1 MGRPKGSSN
10 KITEDIKTRL
20 LNLIDDTMNSIDL
33 DELTTMEKLKF
44 LQLSLHYVV
53 PKLRS
58 SIVKNE
64 TEADK
69 PLWLEDAQIEII
81 SRDKETDDWKSE
93 FVPIP
98 TPGEA

>member
-1 MGRPKGSSN
+1 MPRKKGSTN
-10 KITEDIKTRL
+10 KLTKDVKERL
-20 LNLIDDTMNSIDL
+20 VNLIDDCVNSIQV

-64 TEADK
+64 NKEDM
-69 PLWLEDAQIEII
+69 PLWLEDAEIEVI

-93 FVPIP
+93 RYPILKRDS
-98 TPGEA
+98 

>member
-1 MGRPKGSSN
+1 
-10 KITEDIKTRL
+10 
-20 LNLIDDTMNSIDL
+20 
-33 DELTTMEKLKF
+33 MEKLKF

-64 TEADK
+64 NKEDVPLWLEDV
-69 PLWLEDAQIEII
+69 PLWLEDAQIEVI

-93 FVPIP
+93 FFPIP
-98 TPGEA
+98 KRLEA

>member
-1 MGRPKGSSN
+1 MPRKKGSTN
-10 KITEDIKTRL
+10 KLTKDVKERL
-20 LNLIDDTMNSIDL
+20 VNLIDDCVNSIQVE
-33 DELTTMEKLKF
+33 ELTTMEKMKF

-58 SIVKNE
+58 SIVK
-64 TEADK
+64 TEADQQS
-69 PLWLEDAQIEII
+69 WLKDAQIEII

-98 TPGEA
+98 TRGEA

>member
-20 LNLIDDTMNSIDL
+20 VNLIDDTMNSIDL

-64 TEADK
+64 NKEDM
-69 PLWLEDAQIEII
+69 PLWLEDAQIEVI

-93 FVPIP
+93 FYPIP
-98 TPGEA
+98 KRDN

>member
-1 MGRPKGSSN
+1 MPRKKGSTN
-10 KITEDIKTRL
+10 KLTKDVKERL
-20 LNLIDDTMNSIDL
+20 VNLIDDCVNSIQV

-64 TEADK
+64 NKEDM
-69 PLWLEDAQIEII
+69 PLWLKDAQIEII

-98 TPGEA
+98 TRAEA

>member
-1 MGRPKGSSN
+1 MPRKKGSTN
-10 KITEDIKTRL
+10 KLTKDVKERL
-20 LNLIDDTMNSIDL
+20 VNLIDDCVNSIQV

-64 TEADK
+64 NKEDM
-69 PLWLEDAQIEII
+69 PLWLEDAEIEVI

-93 FVPIP
+93 RYPIP
-98 TPGEA
+98 KRDS